1 MSYLVPKFRHPELP
15 VNDLGYTKA
24 DYEGAISSLCAG
36 CGHDSISGAIVRAC
50 HELSIE
56 PHRIAKLSGIGC
68 SSKSPT
74 YFLGNSHG
82 FNSVHGRMP
91 SVVTGAALANRDLLY
106 LGVSGDG
113 DTASIGMGQ
122 FAHVA
127 RRNLNMVYIVM
138 NNGCYG
144 LTKGQDSATADRGSA
159 SKKGDPNIYSA
170 IDLCGTALQMG
181 ATFVARS
188 FSGDR
193 EQLVPLIKAAIAHR
207 GFALIDVIS
216 PCVTF
221 NNNAKSTKSY
231 EFVREHS
238 EATGTIDFVP
248 MRKEIT
254 TEYQAGHSH
263 EVTMHDGSSIHLYKV
278 DDSFNPFDRR
288 SAIVALEEH
297 RCSGNILT
305 GLIYMNKDSRDL
317 HEVLETSQRPLNDL
331 DETDLCPGNRML
343 LNINASL
350 R

>member
-1 MSYLVPKFRHPELP
+1 MSYQIPKFRHPDLP

-24 DYEGAISSLCAG
+24 DYEGSISTLCAG
-36 CGHDSISGAIVRAC
+36 CGHDSISGSIVKAC

-56 PHRIAKLSGIGC
+56 PHKIAKLSGIGC

-74 YFLGNSHG
+74 YFLGKSHG

-91 SVVTGAALANRDLLY
+91 SVVTGAAMANRDLTY

-144 LTKGQDSATADRGSA
+144 LTKGQDSATADEGSV
-159 SKKGDPNIYSA
+159 SKKGDANIYSA
-170 IDLCGTALQMG
+170 IDLCATALQMG

-188 FSGDR
+188 FSGDK
-193 EQLVPLIKAAIAHR
+193 EQLVPLIKAAISHR
-207 GFALIDVIS
+207 GFALIDVVS

-221 NNNAKSTKSY
+221 NNNPGSTKSY
-231 EFVREHS
+231 EFVRDHA
-238 EATGTIDFVP
+238 EATGTVDFVP
-248 MRKEIT
+248 MQKEIT
-254 TEYQAGHSH
+254 TDYKSGFSH
-263 EVTMHDGSSIHLYKV
+263 EVTMHDGSSIHLYKM
-278 DDSFNPFDRR
+278 DDELDPFDRT
-288 SAIVALEEH
+288 SALITMEKH
-297 RCSGNILT
+297 RVSGDILT
-305 GLIYMNKDSRDL
+305 GLLYMDKDSRDL
-317 HEVLETSQRPLNDL
+317 HDVLETSRRPLNTLGED
-331 DETDLCPGNRML
+331 DLCPGNQML
-343 LNINASL
+343 KNINSSL